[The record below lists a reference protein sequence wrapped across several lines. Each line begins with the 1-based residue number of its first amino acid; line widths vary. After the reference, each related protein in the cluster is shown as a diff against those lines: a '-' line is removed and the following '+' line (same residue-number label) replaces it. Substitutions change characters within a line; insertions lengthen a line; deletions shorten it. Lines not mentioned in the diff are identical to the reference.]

1 MKAPSR
7 RQWYVLFGFCV
18 FALLVF
24 LNFRL
29 TVVRGDSMDP
39 TYRDGQIVLALR
51 LYRLLGGLKKGDV
64 VIVRVDSDIL
74 IKRVAYLP
82 GETLSPRASLRFL
95 SVRDYFDRPDN
106 PQTSY
111 QVKVPQGS
119 IVVLGDNRQVSE
131 DSRAFGPVRL
141 SDVLGRVVN
150 APPAPSRSAPSQT
163 RPL

>member
-7 RQWYVLFGFCV
+7 RQWYVLLGFCV
-18 FALLVF
+18 FALAVF
-24 LNFRL
+24 LSFRL
-29 TVVRGDSMDP
+29 TVVRGDSMVP
-39 TYRDGQIVLALR
+39 TYRDGQMVLAFR

-95 SVRDYFDRPDN
+95 SVRDYFDRPEN
-106 PQTSY
+106 PQTPY
-111 QVKVPQGS
+111 QVKVPQGT
-119 IVVLGDNRQVSE
+119 IVVLGDNRRVSE
-131 DSRAFGPVRL
+131 DSRNFGPVRL
-141 SDVLGRVVN
+141 ADVLGKVVN
-150 APPAPSRSAPSQT
+150 APPAPSAPGPPQT